1 MPSDPPAD
9 ADISTNG
16 GDRPPPRRPKGGQA
30 SGEDPVA
37 KPVTRALEL
46 AENGVYTLAGLL
58 LVAGAVI
65 VLGAIIYH
73 LAADVGDGA
82 ESAVTEALDG
92 LLLVFILLELLAAV
106 RATMV
111 EHKLVAEPF
120 LVVGI
125 IAAIKEIVVAAVDA
139 KTKKGENS
147 AAFDEAMVEIGVLG
161 GIVLVLALSALLVR
175 RKEREPEEDEAPR
188 RPAVTAA

>member
-16 GDRPPPRRPKGGQA
+16 GDRPPPRSNGGHPG
-30 SGEDPVA
+30 STDPVA
-37 KPVTRALEL
+37 RPVNRALEL

-58 LVAGAVI
+58 LIAGAVI
-65 VLGAIIYH
+65 VLGAIVYH